1 MSLEKFKRR
10 PKKSNDVSESKKQK
24 RTKVE
29 EESFLPP
36 PSPSPSPP
44 PSSSE
49 TPGETGAGEVATI
62 KKTRAESRREQKAL
76 TAKRRGDRP
85 HADLLARLRPH
96 WEVMRQK
103 DTDPATRATAISSAM
118 SMIMGLERELCK
130 KADSS
135 RLLQSIIQYG
145 GQAERTHLAKVLGG
159 SASIANDLYA
169 QHVLKKLIRE
179 CAASREVL
187 VRSLRGAVEHFLTK
201 RIACGV
207 LDELYRAGNA
217 GTKTRLIRELYS
229 KEFGKLEPTGEG
241 ELPSRSVPF
250 IADYVKEHP
259 AKRETILG
267 NMRTLIPKLLNKEL
281 LMYQVVQRILLDYVY
296 IELPGR
302 LVGGPLMAPLTT
314 GEGALEAL
322 LTTPSG
328 CQLVSRLLAVAT
340 AKERKTMIKTLKPLF
355 PTMIRSPSQSQV
367 ILTIL
372 SYVDDT
378 VLVGKA
384 LVPEIIVAIQPVEG
398 SEEGIKV
405 ALRSV
410 LLLLS
415 GRLSKYITP
424 QMTQQLAEC
433 DALAALSSKK
443 DPATRTAELLD
454 YALPGL
460 RSLIEDRFEALAAN
474 ALMTPLLVEY
484 LEVVRSKEDTMKAN
498 GSVNDAATVPLRFL
512 QRLAETHGGLPALGR
527 DPTINGLLRA
537 LVKRSEALATVLWC
551 LMEPHLGELLLVET
565 GFLLLVMLRW
575 QSLYEQIAVAI
586 KGLPTVEGSQVG
598 TVLLTKLAEGYRHTH
613 SATDAQ

>member
-1 MSLEKFKRR
+1 MSLEKFNRHPR
-10 PKKSNDVSESKKQK
+10 KSNDVSESKGQK
-24 RTKVE
+24 RVKIE
-29 EESFLPP
+29 KESSPLPP
-36 PSPSPSPP
+36 PKVPE
-44 PSSSE
+44 E
-49 TPGETGAGEVATI
+49 TAAAAA
-62 KKTRAESRREQKAL
+62 KKTRAESRREQKTL

-85 HADLLARLRPH
+85 HADLLAGLRPH

-103 DTDPATRATAISSAM
+103 DTDPATRAAAISSAM
-118 SMIMGLERELCK
+118 SMVAGLERELCK

-135 RLLQSIIQYG
+135 RLLQSIIQHG

-179 CAASREVL
+179 CAASREIL
-187 VRSLRGAVEHFLTK
+187 VRSLRGAVEHFLIK

-207 LDELYRAGNA
+207 LDELYRTVNA
-217 GTKTRLIRELYS
+217 GTRTRLIRELYS
-229 KEFGKLEPTGEG
+229 KEFSKLEPIGEG
-241 ELPSRSVPF
+241 ELGQGGVPS

-259 AKRETILG
+259 AKRDTILG
-267 NMRTLIPKLLNKEL
+267 NVRTLIPKLLNKEL
-281 LMYQVVQRILLDYVY
+281 LMYQVVQRILLDYVS
-296 IELPGR
+296 IELPVR
-302 LVGGPLMAPLTT
+302 LVGGPLLAPLTS

-322 LTTPSG
+322 LTSPTG
-328 CQLVSRLLAVAT
+328 CQLVSRLLAVAM

-355 PTMIRSPSQSQV
+355 PVMIRSPSQSQV

-384 LVPEIIVAIQPVEG
+384 LVPEVLNAIQPTEG

-424 QMTQQLAEC
+424 QMAQQLAEC

-443 DPATRTAELLD
+443 EPATRAAELLEH
-454 YALPGL
+454 ALPGL
-460 RSLIEDRFEALAAN
+460 RSLIGEHFEVLAVN

-484 LEVVRSKEDTMKAN
+484 LELVREKEDTIKAN
-498 GSVNDAATVPLRFL
+498 GSSEDTAAVPLLLLR
-512 QRLAETHGGLPALGR
+512 RLAEANGGLLVLGR
-527 DPTINGLLRA
+527 NPTINGLLRA
-537 LVKRSEALATVLWC
+537 LVKRSEALATTLWH
-551 LMEPHLGELLLVET
+551 LMEPQLGELLLVET

-575 QSLYEQIAVAI
+575 QTLYEKIAVAI
-586 KGLPTVEGSQVG
+586 KGIPTVEGSQVG
-598 TVLLTKLAEGYRHTH
+598 TVLLTKIAEGYKSSR
-613 SATDAQ
+613 SATDTQ